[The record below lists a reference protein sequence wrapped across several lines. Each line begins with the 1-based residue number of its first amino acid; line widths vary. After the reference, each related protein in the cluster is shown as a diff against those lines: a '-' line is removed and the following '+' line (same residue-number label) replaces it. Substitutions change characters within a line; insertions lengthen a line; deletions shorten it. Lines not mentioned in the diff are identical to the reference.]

1 MTHTQFVSK
10 FCEILGEDFFLSD
23 MIWQEELFEKQDGLC
38 KLICEGAN
46 KNLPLAKQ
54 MAKKFPL
61 TFNIS

>member
-38 KLICEGAN
+38 KLICDGAN
-46 KNLPLAKQ
+46 EDLPLAKQ
-54 MAKKFPL
+54 IASKFPL